1 MSLTVTERRK
11 CFVAMVVVMV
21 VVVVVLLCP
30 K

>member
-11 CFVAMVVVMV
+11 CFVAMVVTVEV
-21 VVVVVLLCP
+21 VVVPLCP